1 MSCPWSARL
10 KPCLRPLLQKLD
22 RPPPVPALPCA
33 TLGRSTPPPN
43 SRTRP
48 FGAPPPPPPHLA
60 VPFRLTPPLPL
71 FYSPS
76 SPSSPP
82 SSVRP
87 RRLRARGVGGGGE
100 GDGAIRSA
108 RDADVEGGGSIR
120 SAAFMPP
127 TGISSPQ
134 SLSPTQSSS
143 RAARHTPSPVAYSR
157 HPYGVHSPHSSS
169 PPSPS
174 LADS

>member
-1 MSCPWSARL
+1 MRL
-10 KPCLRPLLQKLD
+10 CASWLASGLALIQS
-22 RPPPVPALPCA
+22 VPDP
-33 TLGRSTPPPN
+33 
-43 SRTRP
+43 SRAISR
-48 FGAPPPPPPHLA
+48 
-60 VPFRLTPPLPL
+60 
-71 FYSPS
+71 
-76 SPSSPP
+76 PSSPP

-134 SLSPTQSSS
+134 SLSPTTQLSS

-174 LADS
+174 LSDT